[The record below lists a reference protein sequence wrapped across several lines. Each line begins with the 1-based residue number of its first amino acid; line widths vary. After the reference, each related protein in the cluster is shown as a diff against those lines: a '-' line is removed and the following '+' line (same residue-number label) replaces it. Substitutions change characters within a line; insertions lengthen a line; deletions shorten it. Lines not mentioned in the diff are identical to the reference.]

1 MSETRSKIK
10 PIAAMAI
17 AALLV
22 AVSTT
27 AAVPLQNAY
36 AAGPYPPDGGEGCTP
51 GFWKNHPEEWPAP
64 YDPSDEFDEVFGV
77 VIAGDPTLTLGEALE
92 LGGGGEN
99 ALARHAVAALL
110 NAASGDVNFE
120 FTVAEV
126 INIVQ
131 EAIATGNIEEAKN
144 ELEAENETVC
154 PLPL

>member
-10 PIAAMAI
+10 PVAAMAI

-22 AVSTT
+22 AVSTI
-27 AAVPLQNAY
+27 AVVPLQNVY
-36 AAGPYPPDGGEGCTP
+36 AAGPYPDKGGEGCTP

-64 YDPSDEFDEVFGV
+64 YDPDDLFVDVFGV
-77 VIAGDPTLTLGEALE
+77 VIADDPDLTLGQALE

-120 FTVAEV
+120 FTVAQV
-126 INIVQ
+126 INKVQ
-131 EAIATGNIEEAKN
+131 EAIETGNVEEVKN
-144 ELEAENETVC
+144 ELEDENERGC
-154 PLPL
+154 PL